1 MQLCIVIPCYNEQE
15 VLPTTSSQ
23 LSLLLEELIAKK
35 KILPTSHVCFVD
47 DGSKDQTWKI
57 IEDLCAQNT
66 RFKGIKLSRNR
77 GHQNALLA
85 GLFMAEGDAIVSI
98 DADLQDDLAAI
109 EKMVDAY
116 NNGFEI
122 VYGVRSK
129 RETDTFFKRL
139 SAEGFYSFMQ
149 MMGVDIVHNHAD
161 YRLLSKRVL
170 DHLKTFNETNLFLRG
185 MIPMLGFSSTTVYY
199 ERAERFAGESKY
211 PLKKMLSFA
220 WDGITSLSVVPLR
233 LITAMGLIIFF
244 ISSAMSVWVVFIKL
258 FTNQAV
264 SGWASTV
271 LPIYFIGGIQLLSIG
286 IVGEY
291 IGKIYLETKARPR
304 FIIEK
309 TIGMTA

>member
-23 LSLLLEELIAKK
+23 LITLMQMLIEKG
-35 KILPTSHVCFVD
+35 KIASTSCIYFVD
-47 DGSKDQTWKI
+47 DGSKDRTWEI
-57 IEDLCAQNT
+57 IETLCAQNSL
-66 RFKGIKLSRNR
+66 FKGIKLSRNR

-85 GLFMAEGDAIVSI
+85 GLFMAKGDAIVSI
-98 DADLQDDLAAI
+98 DADLQDDLVAI

-116 NNGFEI
+116 HNGFEI

-149 MMGVDIVHNHAD
+149 LMGVDIVHNHAD
-161 YRLLSKRVL
+161 YRLLSQRVL
-170 DHLKTFNETNLFLRG
+170 EHLKAFNETNLFLRG

-233 LITAMGLIIFF
+233 LITALGLIIFF
-244 ISSAMSVWVVFIKL
+244 IASLMSVWVIFIKL

-291 IGKIYLETKARPR
+291 IGKIYLETKSRPR

-309 TIGMTA
+309 TIG

>member
-1 MQLCIVIPCYNEQE
+1 MQLSIVIPCYNEQD
-15 VLPTTSSQ
+15 VLPITAAQ
-23 LSLLLEELIAKK
+23 LLVLMQGLMDSGKLSDK
-35 KILPTSHVCFVD
+35 SRVYFVD
-47 DGSKDQTWKI
+47 DGSKDQTWQI
-57 IEDLCAQNT
+57 IETLCSQNT
-66 RFKGIKLSRNR
+66 LFKGIKLSRNR

-85 GLFMAEGDAIVSI
+85 GLFMADGDAVVSI
-98 DADLQDDLAAI
+98 DADLQDDLGAI

-116 NNGFEI
+116 AHGYEI

-129 RETDTFFKRL
+129 RETDTLFKRL
-139 SAEGFYSFMQ
+139 SAEGFYSFMHI
-149 MMGVDIVHNHAD
+149 MGVDIVHNHAD

-170 DHLKTFNETNLFLRG
+170 EHLKEFNETNLFLRG

-233 LITAMGLIIFF
+233 LITAIGLIIFLL
-244 ISSAMSVWVVFIKL
+244 SSAMSVWVVFIKL

-291 IGKIYLETKARPR
+291 IGKIYLETKSRPR

-309 TIGMTA
+309 TVG

>member
-1 MQLCIVIPCYNEQE
+1 MQLSIVIPCYNEQD
-15 VLPTTSSQ
+15 VLPTTSSH
-23 LSLLLEELIAKK
+23 LLALMQNLIDRE
-35 KILPTSHVCFVD
+35 KISPMSCIYFVD
-47 DGSKDQTWKI
+47 DGSKDHTWDI
-57 IEDLCAQNT
+57 IETLCSQNT
-66 RFKGIKLSRNR
+66 LFKGIKLSRNR
-77 GHQNALLA
+77 GHQNTLLA
-85 GLFMAEGDAIVSI
+85 GLFMAGGDAIVSI
-98 DADLQDDLAAI
+98 DADLQDDLGAI

-116 NNGFEI
+116 NSGFEI

-139 SAEGFYSFMQ
+139 SAEGFYNFMHI
-149 MMGVDIVHNHAD
+149 MGVDIIHNHAD

-170 DHLKTFNETNLFLRG
+170 DHLKEFNETNLFLRG

-233 LITAMGLIIFF
+233 LITAIGLIIFC
-244 ISSAMSVWVVFIKL
+244 IASIMSVWVVFIKL
-258 FTNQAV
+258 FTTQAV

-291 IGKIYLETKARPR
+291 IGKIYLETKSRPR

-309 TIGMTA
+309 TIG